1 MARFYITKDGDMVDL
16 IAFNH
21 YGDEAGRKAI
31 YDANPGLADVGLELI
46 AGMEITIPEWA
57 KPEPKTPTGG
67 VTS

>member
-1 MARFYITKDGDMVDL
+1 MATTYITKDADMVDL

-31 YDANPGLADVGLELI
+31 YDANPGLADVGLELL
-46 AGMEITIPEWA
+46 AGMEITIPEWT
-57 KPEPKTPTGG
+57 KSDPETPTGG